1 MSTNYINTKVLARV
15 PPGKELIVRTLIM
28 PRFLIFFFY
37 FFSWR
42 MKKKCNSPGSQ
53 VLHSALRRAHEKS
66 YGGEVDYFFNIF
78 IFFSVK
84 SLGTDRSHRQIPPEE
99 SVLVGAETTTLLW
112 RISGTGRVGLCLI
125 HRRWRMLLLSL
136 LFALP
141 SHSKYS
147 RWKQNTSRSLAMIFS
162 PLYRGKK
169 RNKIT
174 SQIDSLP

>member
-28 PRFLIFFFY
+28 PRFLVFFFY
-37 FFSWR
+37 FSWR
-42 MKKKCNSPGSQ
+42 MKKSNSPGSQ

-78 IFFSVK
+78 IFFFFSVK
-84 SLGTDRSHRQIPPEE
+84 SLGANRSHRQIPPEE
-99 SVLVGAETTTLLW
+99 SVLAGAETTTLLW

-162 PLYRGKK
+162 PLYRKK

-174 SQIDSLP
+174 SQNDSLP